1 MSTYTDLMKDT
12 TIYIPSRSR
21 VGAVRTYY
29 DMPPELTERD
39 KVMVVVSHD
48 ELVDYSRAQPNM
60 RFLATHKKGI
70 GRVRQWIIAQCP
82 TKYMLMFDDDL
93 YFYRR
98 KHPRAIQ
105 LVKTSEDARRHML
118 YMLVKPLSEGVVQ
131 TGLAS
136 RVDASHYLSPYRW
149 CTRIN
154 NVHGFN
160 IEKFGE
166 TGLRFDDYKVMEDFH
181 VTLSL
186 LERGIPN
193 ACVYDYCWNQTGS
206 NTKGGCSTYRNEE
219 TQSKAAHMLH
229 EAHPKYVTVVKKKVI
244 GATSW
249 EGMKERTDVRINWR
263 KAFPYELPHFKFELQ
278 LNVSKL
284 KGEGII

>member
-1 MSTYTDLMKDT
+1 MEDT
-12 TIYIPSRSR
+12 TIYIPSRGR
-21 VGAVRTYY
+21 AADVRTFYA
-29 DMPPELTERD
+29 MPVELSEAG
-39 KVMVVVSHD
+39 KVRVVVPID
-48 ELVDYSRAQPNM
+48 EVSEYRQHHPNSL
-60 RFLATHKKGI
+60 FKVLGISKKGI
-70 GRVRQWIIAQCP
+70 GKTRQWILDHCP
-82 TKYMLMFDDDL
+82 TKYALMFDDDL

-98 KHPRAIQ
+98 ERPRAIK
-105 LVKTSEDARRHML
+105 LVKATAPDMRHML
-118 YMLVKPLSEGVVQ
+118 YMMVRPLSMGIVQ
-131 TGLAS
+131 TGLSS
-136 RVDASHYLSPYRW
+136 RVDSSHYLSPYRW

-160 IEKFGE
+160 IKEFAK
-166 TGLRFDDYKVMEDFH
+166 TGLRFDEYRVMEDFH

-206 NTKGGCSTYRNEE
+206 NMKGGCSIYRNEE
-219 TQSKAAHMLH
+219 TQAKAAHMLRD
-229 EAHPKYVTVVKKKVI
+229 AHPKYVTVVRKKVI

-263 KAFPYELPHFKFELQ
+263 KAFPYELPHFNFELQ